1 MVNYLDDSF
10 IGLAVVALVRTDVV
24 EQPAARE
31 RRHRH
36 ELVQHL
42 LSEKREQIS
51 QMVNAGLILV
61 S

>member
-1 MVNYLDDSF
+1 MIILS
-10 IGLAVVALVRTDVV
+10 LVRTDVV

-42 LSEKREQIS
+42 LSEQREQIS
-51 QMVNAGLILV
+51 QIMNAGLILV